1 MFKIRQLPL
10 CRIRLTCEGSG
21 SRLLQIDDGRF
32 TNPVLGGGGQP
43 TILMCVMC
51 DDCQILR
58 QASEGSDGAT
68 QGHGM
73 LRSSGRKVSQP
84 AEVEAVLL
92 GMQEGLTVGWK

>member
-1 MFKIRQLPL
+1 
-10 CRIRLTCEGSG
+10 
-21 SRLLQIDDGRF
+21 
-32 TNPVLGGGGQP
+32 
-43 TILMCVMC
+43 MCVMC

-58 QASEGSDGAT
+58 KASEGSDGAT

-73 LRSSGRKVSQP
+73 LRSSGQKVSQP